1 MANDFVQRTTSAAP
15 GAMEHLLPR
24 NATLDEVELSIV
36 IPAMNEEI
44 TVGEFMEWSKE
55 GLQRAGVSG
64 QILIVDSS
72 TDNTPAIVL
81 EHGGEVLRVPK
92 RGVGSA
98 YLDSL
103 PYIRGKWILM
113 GDADLTYDF
122 REIAPFVAEFRKGAE
137 FIMGSRFRGSIEK
150 GAMPKLHRYFGTP
163 LTNWILNRIYRSNF
177 SDIHCGIRG
186 VTREALDRINI
197 TSRGWEYAS
206 EMVLKAARLKLISS
220 EVPIKFYKDRE
231 GRLSHHLRVG
241 WRSPWLAGWVNLKV
255 MLVYAADSFLLKA
268 GAVLLVIGLVLSL
281 GLAAGPVRIGRIG
294 FSLYWMLLGVTCATL
309 GYSSIQIGIL
319 ARVMHG
325 LRPRFIERIKRV
337 LTSSWDDRIGQLYV
351 GRSDS
356 PWASRLPVFET
367 RAEPASYL
375 ASSHFRSAARHPW
388 IPDIL
393 LHAADGNGKPRH
405 LKVSPVSPRAHESY
419 GQHGLTLADRL
430 GVWLSQRAIR
440 RHLPIRSDLE
450 VLELGCGYGATQLLA
465 LEPRLKRGIG
475 VDFQIAP
482 ELRES
487 REIHFLSGNDR
498 GDHSETGKRKP
509 GSGDAYLSLGA
520 PR

>member
-1 MANDFVQRTTSAAP
+1 MQVLQRSAAQNNA
-15 GAMEHLLPR
+15 GAMEHLLPHDR
-24 NATLDEVELSIV
+24 TPDEVDLSIV

-44 TVGEFMEWSKE
+44 TVGEFMEWCKE

-81 EHGGEVLRVPK
+81 EHGGEILRVPK

-98 YLDSL
+98 YMDSL
-103 PYIRGKWILM
+103 PYVRGKWILM

-122 REIAPFVAEFRKGAE
+122 REIAPFVEEFRKGAE

-206 EMVLKAARLKLISS
+206 EMVLKAARLKLVSS
-220 EVPIKFYKDRE
+220 EVPVKFYKDRA
-231 GRLSHHLRVG
+231 GRFSHHRRVG

-255 MLVYAADSFLLKA
+255 MLVYAADSFLFVPGIALFA
-268 GAVLLVIGLVLSL
+268 LGLLLSL
-281 GLAAGPVRIGRIG
+281 ALAAGPVRIGKIG

-319 ARVMHG
+319 ARVLHG
-325 LRPRFIERIKRV
+325 LRPRFVERIQRIFIYDRGMIASGVLAAAGLALLGNLAYHYVKLGLNLEAISHPAILGLLFLILGFQTFCFTLLMEMAKRV
-337 LTSSWDDRIGQLYV
+337 IPSSLQ
-351 GRSDS
+351 
-356 PWASRLPVFET
+356 
-367 RAEPASYL
+367 
-375 ASSHFRSAARHPW
+375 
-388 IPDIL
+388 
-393 LHAADGNGKPRH
+393 
-405 LKVSPVSPRAHESY
+405 
-419 GQHGLTLADRL
+419 
-430 GVWLSQRAIR
+430 
-440 RHLPIRSDLE
+440 
-450 VLELGCGYGATQLLA
+450 
-465 LEPRLKRGIG
+465 
-475 VDFQIAP
+475 
-482 ELRES
+482 
-487 REIHFLSGNDR
+487 
-498 GDHSETGKRKP
+498 
-509 GSGDAYLSLGA
+509 
-520 PR
+520 